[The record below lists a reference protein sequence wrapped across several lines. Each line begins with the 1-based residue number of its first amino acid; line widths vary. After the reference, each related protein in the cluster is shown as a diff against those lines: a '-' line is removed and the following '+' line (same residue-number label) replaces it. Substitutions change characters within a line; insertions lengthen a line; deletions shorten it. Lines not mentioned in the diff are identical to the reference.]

1 MEMSLRGVL
10 EDKPDNT
17 VFSVTPEATVRE
29 AVTVMV
35 EGGVG
40 CVLVLQGDRLHGL
53 FTERD
58 LMCRVVGK
66 DRSPERTRITDVM
79 TTEVATVGPDVTV
92 GEAMALCTQRR
103 LRHLPVYEDDR
114 LIGLVSAGDLT
125 KAAIRDKQHTID
137 DLINYIYGTEVV

>member
-10 EDKPDNT
+10 EGKPDKT

-29 AVTVMV
+29 AVKVMV

-40 CVLVLQGDRLHGL
+40 CVLVLQGDQLHGL

-66 DRSPERTRITDVM
+66 DKSPDKVRITDVM
-79 TTEVATVGPDVTV
+79 TTEVATVPPNVTV
-92 GEAMALCTQRR
+92 GEAMTLCTQRR

-114 LIGLVSAGDLT
+114 LIGVVSAGDLT
-125 KAAIRDKQHTID
+125 KAAIQDKQHTID